1 MANENRTAGAVQQ
14 LREQVIQLREAG
26 LSFSRIADELGIS
39 KSYAVKLGQ
48 PTGSPAVAVRVDRL
62 NLSVRQRRFARGLIQ
77 GRSYRQA
84 ALEAAPTPIT
94 PSGAD
99 GWANRT
105 LQDPQFANEFQ
116 RLLDQ
121 AGLGE
126 EHLALAHAEALG
138 GTRVVNTVTKN
149 GKITAVLEHPDY
161 PTRLRAVQLGWEL
174 HGRRRPGQD
183 EPERT
188 PIVINWTPEIALKTS
203 RLLGHPVMTPDGL
216 VDAAERDARDQET
229 PDERVTPGQARHNTS
244 PEDESN
250 SGFGTAAES
259 REDQN
264 KPTET
269 WEF

>member
-1 MANENRTAGAVQQ
+1 MATKNRTAGAVQQ
-14 LREQVIQLREAG
+14 LREQVIQLCETG
-26 LSFSRIADELGIS
+26 LSFSRVAAELGIS

-48 PTGSPAVAVRVDRL
+48 PTGTPAVAVRVDRL
-62 NLSVRQRRFARGLIQ
+62 NLSVRQRRFDRGLIQ

-84 ALEAAPTPIT
+84 ALEAAPTPTT

-126 EHLALAHAEALG
+126 EQLAQAHAEALG
-138 GTRVVNTVTKN
+138 ATRVVNTVIKN
-149 GKITAVLEHPDY
+149 GKITAVLEHPDC
-161 PTRLRAVQLGWEL
+161 PTRLRAGQLGWDL
-174 HGRRRPGQD
+174 HGRRRPGQ
-183 EPERT
+183 EEAEHT
-188 PIVINWTPEIALKTS
+188 PIFIKWTLEIDLKVS
-203 RLLGHPVMTPDGL
+203 RLLGRPVMTPDGP
-216 VDAAERDARDQET
+216 VGAAERDTRDPEKSA
-229 PDERVTPGQARHNTS
+229 ERVTTGQARHNTS

-264 KPTET
+264 KPTER